1 LLVRCGDLHR
11 NTNMLVFSEQKR
23 EILVD
28 FVDLLLDSLLALWDT
43 SQPSCAGHLLNC
55 GLKSPYAL
63 RFYEYTANCGP
74 ARCRDERQACCA
86 NAITLFL

>member
-55 GLKSPYAL
+55 GLKKPVCLAL
-63 RFYEYTANCGP
+63 LGVHGELRPCLLQG
-74 ARCRDERQACCA
+74 
-86 NAITLFL
+86 